1 MSFVQQVPQSSVDRI
16 DQMKLRARGKQAPG
30 AGACGRGRGRGGRG
44 RGARA
49 QLYTAEQWAEWEEWD
64 RIEDEW
70 VRTPHFETMPSAK
83 ESEPIKKSKPGRK
96 KATEAA
102 EEENNEPI
110 EKSKPERKKKATE
123 AAEDEEE
130 NNEPIEKSKPGRKK
144 KATEAA
150 EEEDNNQPIEK
161 SKSKPG
167 RKKKA
172 TEAAEEEN
180 KEPIEKSKPS
190 RKKKATEEGEP
201 VAKRRRV
208 PAENGEKAS
217 FAGRYRPGVRPFEC
231 ARWDAIKEAFETH
244 IKPKTAT
251 PSMYEA
257 CLGNSVYA
265 LLGFGLLRHVCVVY
279 VSLSLFCAPAGAVLD
294 LVPQGHEGRGR
305 DRR

>member
-1 MSFVQQVPQSSVDRI
+1 
-16 DQMKLRARGKQAPG
+16 
-30 AGACGRGRGRGGRG
+30 
-44 RGARA
+44 
-49 QLYTAEQWAEWEEWD
+49 
-64 RIEDEW
+64 
-70 VRTPHFETMPSAK
+70 MPSAK

-150 EEEDNNQPIEK
+150 EEEENNQPIEK

-190 RKKKATEEGEP
+190 RKKKATEGEP

>member
-110 EKSKPERKKKATE
+110 EKSKP
-123 AAEDEEE
+123 
-130 NNEPIEKSKPGRKK
+130 GRKK

-150 EEEDNNQPIEK
+150 EEEENNQPIEK

-190 RKKKATEEGEP
+190 RKKKATAGEP

>member
-1 MSFVQQVPQSSVDRI
+1 
-16 DQMKLRARGKQAPG
+16 MKLRARGKQAPG

-96 KATEAA
+96 K
-102 EEENNEPI
+102 
-110 EKSKPERKKKATE
+110 
-123 AAEDEEE
+123 
-130 NNEPIEKSKPGRKK
+130 
-144 KATEAA
+144 
-150 EEEDNNQPIEK
+150 
-161 SKSKPG
+161 
-167 RKKKA
+167 KA

-190 RKKKATEEGEP
+190 RKKKATEGEP

>member
-1 MSFVQQVPQSSVDRI
+1 MPQSSVDRI

-123 AAEDEEE
+123 
-130 NNEPIEKSKPGRKK
+130 
-144 KATEAA
+144 
-150 EEEDNNQPIEK
+150 
-161 SKSKPG
+161 
-167 RKKKA
+167 
-172 TEAAEEEN
+172 
-180 KEPIEKSKPS
+180 
-190 RKKKATEEGEP
+190 GEP

>member
-16 DQMKLRARGKQAPG
+16 DQMKLRARRKQAPG

-110 EKSKPERKKKATE
+110 EKSKP
-123 AAEDEEE
+123 
-130 NNEPIEKSKPGRKK
+130 
-144 KATEAA
+144 
-150 EEEDNNQPIEK
+150 
-161 SKSKPG
+161 G

-190 RKKKATEEGEP
+190 RKKKATEGEP